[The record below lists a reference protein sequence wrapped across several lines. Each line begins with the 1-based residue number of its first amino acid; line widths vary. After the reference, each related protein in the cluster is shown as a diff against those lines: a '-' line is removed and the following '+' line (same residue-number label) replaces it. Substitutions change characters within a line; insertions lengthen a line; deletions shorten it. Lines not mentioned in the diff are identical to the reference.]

1 MTFATGAGDAADELT
16 RRSVEIMLSQT
27 RAGAAALSLAG
38 LLYGVVLV
46 PRVGWFA
53 WLGWYLVL
61 VGSLVARQLH
71 FARLVARKGETRQTL
86 RAVGLLTMATG
97 LVPPACVPLFVG
109 SLDLADIG
117 VLTVL
122 TLGALSAA
130 IAVIGVLP
138 RIYAAYMVSSL
149 AMVYVGWLAHAAR
162 REQVI
167 IGAAMVLGG
176 VMLQRA
182 VWTSWK
188 QLRDNVEIGVHNV
201 HLVDQLRAALEKQQ
215 DIQRARSRF
224 LGAASHDL
232 RQPVQALL
240 FLSDIFRR
248 SADTAR
254 RETIAQ
260 QIVRTGESI
269 DTMFRHLV
277 DFAQIDAGTMKANLQ
292 PVQLGRLV
300 QATVTGFAE
309 KCAAKGLHF
318 RLDLQAD
325 GTAMA
330 DPVLLERVL
339 RNFLDNAWKY
349 SLRGEIVLSV
359 RAMGEQLEVIVQDQ
373 GVGMDQ
379 EDLAQVWSAFQRGRS
394 AALAEAEGIGLG
406 LAICRHMAD
415 LMQVPLQLLSR
426 PGEGTRVALRLAT
439 PPETEAPPRPAAST
453 LPLDLSG
460 RVIALI
466 ENDKLARE
474 ALIAWLR
481 EAGAVV
487 AAGID
492 LPQLQQALLQLGR
505 RPDCLLADYRLAQG
519 DGVQAVATLRAQ
531 YGPVPALILS
541 GEPDLHDRGIGLPC
555 LQKPVAPDK
564 LMEQLRRLLLIAEI
578 PTETA

>member
-1 MTFATGAGDAADELT
+1 MTIAASGAKDPGDELT

-27 RAGAAALSLAG
+27 RAGAGALTLAG

-46 PRVGWFA
+46 PRVGWLE
-53 WLGWYLVL
+53 WLGWYAVL
-61 VGSLVARQLH
+61 VASLVVRQLQ
-71 FARLVARKGETRQTL
+71 FARIVARTGESRHTL
-86 RAVGLLTMATG
+86 RTVGFWTAATG
-97 LVPPACVPLFVG
+97 IVPPLCVPLFVQ
-109 SLDLADIG
+109 SLTLADIG
-117 VLTVL
+117 VLTVF

-138 RIYAAYMVSSL
+138 RMYCAYMVTSL
-149 AMVYVGWLAHAAR
+149 AMVYVGWLVHASR
-162 REQVI
+162 SEQLI
-167 IGAAMVLGG
+167 IGAAMVLGA

-188 QLRDNVEIGVHNV
+188 QLRDNVEIGVRNV
-201 HLVDQLRAALEKQQ
+201 QLVEQLRAALEKQQ

-248 SADTAR
+248 STDTVR

-292 PVQLGRLV
+292 PVRLGRLL

-309 KCAAKGLHF
+309 KCATKGLQF

-325 GTAMA
+325 GAVMA

-359 RAMGEQLEVIVQDQ
+359 RPQADQLDVMVQDQ
-373 GVGMDQ
+373 GVGMDE

-415 LMQVPLQLLSR
+415 LMQVPLDLQSR
-426 PGEGTRVALRLAT
+426 PGEGTRVALKL
-439 PPETEAPPRPAAST
+439 PRPHEPEAVVRQAT
-453 LPLDLSG
+453 GPDRMDLSG
-460 RVIALI
+460 RLVAVI
-466 ENDKLARE
+466 EDDKLARE
-474 ALIAWLR
+474 ALVAWLH

-487 AAGID
+487 AAGTD
-492 LPQLQQALLQLGR
+492 LAQLQQELLQLGR
-505 RPDCLLADYRLAQG
+505 RPHCILADYRLAQG

-531 YGPVPALILS
+531 YGPVPALIVS
-541 GEPDLHDRGIGLPC
+541 GEHDLQDRGIGLPC
-555 LQKPVAPDK
+555 LQKPVTPDK
-564 LMEQLRRLLLIAEI
+564 LMEQMRRLLLIETH
-578 PTETA
+578 PETA

>member
-1 MTFATGAGDAADELT
+1 
-16 RRSVEIMLSQT
+16 
-27 RAGAAALSLAG
+27 
-38 LLYGVVLV
+38 
-46 PRVGWFA
+46 
-53 WLGWYLVL
+53 
-61 VGSLVARQLH
+61 
-71 FARLVARKGETRQTL
+71 
-86 RAVGLLTMATG
+86 
-97 LVPPACVPLFVG
+97 
-109 SLDLADIG
+109 LDLADIG
-117 VLTVL
+117 VLTVF

-138 RIYAAYMVSSL
+138 RMYAVYMASSL
-149 AMVYVGWLAHAAR
+149 AMVYVGWLVHAAP

-188 QLRDNVEIGVHNV
+188 QLRDNVEIGVPNV
-201 HLVDQLRAALEKQQ
+201 QLVDQLRAALEKQQ

-248 SADTAR
+248 SADSAR

-300 QATVTGFAE
+300 QATITGYAE
-309 KCAAKGLHF
+309 KCATKGLHF

-325 GTAMA
+325 GAVMA

-359 RAMGEQLEVIVQDQ
+359 RAVGEQLEVSVQDQ
-373 GVGMDQ
+373 GVGMDE

-394 AALAEAEGIGLG
+394 AAMAEAEGIGLG

-415 LMQVPLQLLSR
+415 LMQLPLQLHSR
-426 PGEGTRVALRLAT
+426 PGEGTRVALRLARPT
-439 PPETEAPPRPAAST
+439 EAEAPPRPATAPQH
-453 LPLDLSG
+453 LNLSG
-460 RVIALI
+460 RLIAVI
-466 ENDKLARE
+466 ENDKLARD
-474 ALIAWLR
+474 ALDAWLHD
-481 EAGAVV
+481 AGAVV
-487 AAGID
+487 AVGTD

-505 RPDCLLADYRLAQG
+505 RPDCILADYRLTQG
-519 DGVQAVATLRAQ
+519 DGVGAVATLRAQ

-541 GEPDLHDRGIGLPC
+541 GEPDLHERGIGLPC
-555 LQKPVAPDK
+555 LQKPVTPDK
-564 LMEQLRRLLLIAEI
+564 LMEQLRRLLLIAES
-578 PTETA
+578 PAETV